1 MKKLAI
7 FLPLVVTASVH
18 AAQCRV
24 DIKNEVRLDG
34 EVLEIHQTNG
44 DKAVVD
50 ASNNLYIHGEKIEL
64 NGDQQAAIEEY
75 RENLNAYLPRAKQ
88 VAEES
93 LALANDII
101 DDIAVSLDAPNA
113 FDNVK
118 TAVKDFF
125 TDVESRY
132 YKDGDLILPADS
144 FASMT
149 ESWQDDFQ
157 RAQEIF
163 NKEFISSAFDAMSSK
178 MKQEGGLNL
187 SAMSQSMTELKQ
199 KVQERLQQ
207 HSKEIEQQTQDF
219 CDSLDDMAV
228 QEQDLLKKIPELK
241 NYQVFTI

>member
-101 DDIAVSLDAPNA
+101 DDIAISLDAPNA

>member
-7 FLPLVVTASVH
+7 FLPLVVTTSVH

-101 DDIAVSLDAPNA
+101 DDIAVSLDAPGA

-149 ESWQDDFQ
+149 ESWKDDFQ

-187 SAMSQSMTELKQ
+187 SAMSESMTELKQ

>member
-132 YKDGDLILPADS
+132 YKEGDLILPADS

>member
-7 FLPLVVTASVH
+7 FLPLVVTTSVH
-18 AAQCRV
+18 ATQCRV

>member
-7 FLPLVVTASVH
+7 FLPLLVTTSVH
-18 AAQCRV
+18 AVQCRV

-64 NGDQQAAIEEY
+64 NDDQQAAIEEY

-101 DDIAVSLDAPNA
+101 DDIAVSLDAPDA

-149 ESWQDDFQ
+149 ESWKDDFQ

-187 SAMSQSMTELKQ
+187 SAMSESMTELKQ

>member
-7 FLPLVVTASVH
+7 FIPLFVATSAQAS
-18 AAQCRV
+18 QCRV

-64 NGDQQAAIEEY
+64 NDDQQAAIEEY

-101 DDIAVSLDAPNA
+101 DDIAVSLDAPDA

-118 TAVKDFF
+118 TAVKEFF
-125 TDVESRY
+125 ADVESRY

-149 ESWQDDFQ
+149 DSWSEDFK
-157 RAQEIF
+157 RAQDIF

-187 SAMSQSMTELKQ
+187 SAMSESMTELKQ

-207 HSKEIEQQTQDF
+207 HSQEIEQQTQEF
-219 CDSLDDMAV
+219 CDSLEDMAV
-228 QEQDLLKKIPELK
+228 QEQDLQQKIPELK
-241 NYQVFTI
+241 NYPVFTI

>member
-7 FLPLVVTASVH
+7 FIPLLVSASAQ

-50 ASNNLYIHGEKIEL
+50 GSNHLYIHGEKIEL
-64 NGDQQAAIEEY
+64 NSDQQAAIEEY
-75 RENLNAYLPRAKQ
+75 RENLNAYLPRARQ
-88 VAEES
+88 VAQES

-101 DDIAVSLDAPNA
+101 DDIAVSLDAPDA

-118 TAVKDFF
+118 AAVKDFF
-125 TDVESRY
+125 SEVESRY
-132 YKDGDLILPADS
+132 YREGDWILPADS

-149 ESWQDDFQ
+149 ESWSDDFK

-187 SAMSQSMTELKQ
+187 SAMSESMAELKS
-199 KVQERLQQ
+199 KVQQRLQQ
-207 HSKEIEQQTQDF
+207 HSKEIEQQTQEF
-219 CDSLDDMAV
+219 CDSLEDMAD
-228 QEQDLLKKIPELK
+228 QEQELLQKIPELK

>member
-1 MKKLAI
+1 M
-7 FLPLVVTASVH
+7 
-18 AAQCRV
+18 
-24 DIKNEVRLDG
+24 
-34 EVLEIHQTNG
+34 
-44 DKAVVD
+44 VD

>member
-7 FLPLVVTASVH
+7 FLPLVVTTSVH
-18 AAQCRV
+18 AAQCLV

-101 DDIAVSLDAPNA
+101 DDIAVSLDAPDA

-149 ESWQDDFQ
+149 ESWKDDFQ

-163 NKEFISSAFDAMSSK
+163 NKEFISSAFDAMSRK

-187 SAMSQSMTELKQ
+187 SAMSESMTELKQ